1 MRGGKE
7 LRGRD
12 RESGADS
19 LRTWEAAA
27 MGRGEGGNKGGNG
40 FERRH
45 SEERVSARAQPVQAR
60 EWKRKEP
67 FGGVCR
73 DQRVSAEGWQIPVS
87 EQWKV

>member
-12 RESGADS
+12 GESGADS

-45 SEERVSARAQPVQAR
+45 SEERVSA
-60 EWKRKEP
+60 
-67 FGGVCR
+67 
-73 DQRVSAEGWQIPVS
+73 
-87 EQWKV
+87 